1 MDRLLNIFR
10 CGIECPV
17 WAHMA
22 ICSHIQGV
30 TSKCNVFSW
39 NEMKISNFL
48 ALPVVRAPTK
58 ADYMSCKPSLIM
70 LTSSETEQGIAW
82 HEKYERNISVRSN
95 LLIDHKLDVGDQ
107 EYREPPRC
115 GPKSISAGTNALLSV
130 LRRKSEICE
139 LFPLGQAIF
148 TPVHHESWRAL
159 FDSNELISE

>member
-1 MDRLLNIFR
+1 
-10 CGIECPV
+10 
-17 WAHMA
+17 
-22 ICSHIQGV
+22 
-30 TSKCNVFSW
+30 
-39 NEMKISNFL
+39 MKISNFL

-95 LLIDHKLDVGDQ
+95 LLIDHKLDIGDQ

-115 GPKSISAGTNALLSV
+115 GPKWISAGTNALLSV

-139 LFPLGQAIF
+139 FFLLGQAIF
-148 TPVHHESWRAL
+148 TPVHHES
-159 FDSNELISE
+159 